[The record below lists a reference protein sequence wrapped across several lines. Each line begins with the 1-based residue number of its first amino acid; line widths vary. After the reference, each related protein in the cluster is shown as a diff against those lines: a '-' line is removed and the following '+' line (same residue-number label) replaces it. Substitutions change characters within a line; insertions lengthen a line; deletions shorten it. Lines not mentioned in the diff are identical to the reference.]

1 MAIQS
6 LCLGKYLYLSLSQV
20 RDTDLESMIV
30 SGLIVQDPKQTPI
43 VSPLLS
49 IMNMEANGCD
59 GCKNLPE
66 RIELSL
72 LTEL

>member
-1 MAIQS
+1 
-6 LCLGKYLYLSLSQV
+6 
-20 RDTDLESMIV
+20 MIV